1 MRLFSALVAVVGLAA
16 MQGPARAEFDIK
28 KVDPSVVRV
37 QMVLVKDGKARPGG
51 HGTGF
56 VVNSEGYAI
65 TNNHVVAVDKSKFP
79 QGVTLQF
86 RIPDGSFKRLLP
98 VEVIATYP
106 KLDLAIIR
114 VKGLNRPPVLLS
126 AVAPADAPQVGDRV
140 FAVGYPGAADASAQ
154 SAIRSTLTS
163 GIVGKKFIGR
173 GGREQQDRPVI
184 QHDAGISPGNSGG
197 PLFNNCN
204 EVIGVNTFVATSR
217 FIVKREGGKIVARGA
232 AVSGVYYSPH
242 VTSVVRILKEKG
254 INFQSTS
261 SVCKIAAP
269 GQDPMIFVYIGVAV
283 LLAASSL
290 LLALRKPRERVVK
303 VVETYSQMLRRKGH
317 PSSDSRPGARPASA
331 GMESTAGPAGP
342 APPPPSASA
351 ATAGTRWK
359 MSGTDG
365 AGKAVRLSL
374 TETQFANATDGLVIG
389 RQQSSSDLVLSDA
402 SVSRRHARITK
413 SGDVLSV
420 EDLGSANGTRVDGQA
435 VEGKAVRLSDKSVI
449 EFGDVKVTLSRG

>member
-1 MRLFSALVAVVGLAA
+1 MRLFMALLSVAVLTVLHGT
-16 MQGPARAEFDIK
+16 ARADFDIK

-37 QMVLVKDGKARPGG
+37 QMVLVKDGKMRPAG
-51 HGTGF
+51 HGSGF
-56 VVNSEGYAI
+56 VVNADGYVI
-65 TNNHVVAVDKSKFP
+65 TNNHVVSPDRSKLP
-79 QGVTLQF
+79 PGVELQF

-98 VEVIATYP
+98 VQVVATFP
-106 KLDLAIIR
+106 KLDLAIIK
-114 VKGLNRPPVLLS
+114 VQGLSRPPATLS
-126 AVAPADAPQVGDRV
+126 AAAHEETPQVGDKV
-140 FAVGYPGAADASAQ
+140 FAVGYPGAADAGTA

-163 GIVGKKFIGR
+163 GIVGKTFMGR
-173 GGREQQDRPVI
+173 GGRDQTDRPVI

-204 EVIGVNTFVATSR
+204 EVVGVNTFVATSR
-217 FIVKREGGKIVARGA
+217 FIVRREGGHIVARGA

-242 VTSVVRILKEKG
+242 VTSVIKILREKG
-254 INFQSTS
+254 ISFTSNS

-303 VVETYSQMLRRKGH
+303 VVETYSQMLRRKGQA
-317 PSSDSRPGARPASA
+317 PTDESAARRAAGGSRPAVSD
-331 GMESTAGPAGP
+331 
-342 APPPPSASA
+342 SA
-351 ATAGTRWK
+351 ATAGGAASVRWT
-359 MSGTDG
+359 MTGSDG

-374 TETQFANATDGLVIG
+374 TEAQFAGAPQGLVVG

-402 SVSRRHARITK
+402 SVSRSHARLKMTD
-413 SGDVLSV
+413 GALSV
-420 EDLGSANGTRVDGQA
+420 EDLGSANGTRVDGKPVA
-435 VEGKAVRLSDKSVI
+435 EGTSVALSDNAVV